1 MTSAMHKKIPEQ
13 LNSETTV
20 NRTSVV
26 NQTSSNLQNLPALD
40 IEKENRLSRII
51 SLYSKGLTQTEI
63 AQELGV
69 DQSTVSRDLQF
80 IKQEA
85 KKKIEK
91 YLNEDILFEYLRYI
105 AGSNEVT
112 RKLWEIVQNERIMTK
127 DKMNALSLLTQ
138 SYNKRLEMLIG
149 GPESYMNAKRSVSE
163 IKFQERVNSDPML
176 KMLSERNR
184 FPSPFSISSS
194 SLGKKIGNHYLNHLL
209 LS

>member
-1 MTSAMHKKIPEQ
+1 MTSIMHKNTQEQ
-13 LNSETTV
+13 LNSETTATDRISAV
-20 NRTSVV
+20 NRS
-26 NQTSSNLQNLPALD
+26 SSNIQNLPVLD

-51 SLYSKGLTQTEI
+51 SLYSKGLTQAEI

-69 DQSTVSRDLQF
+69 DQLTVSRDLQF

-112 RKLWEIVQNERIMTK
+112 RELWGIVQNEKTITK
-127 DKMNALSLLTQ
+127 DKTNALSLLMQ

-149 GPESYMNAKRSVSE
+149 GPESYMNAKKSVSE
-163 IKFQERVNSDPML
+163 IKFQERVESDPIL
-176 KMLSERNR
+176 KMLSERNK
-184 FPSPFSISSS
+184 FPSLFSSGG
-194 SLGKKIGNHYLNHLL
+194 LFDKKNLKL
-209 LS
+209 

>member
-1 MTSAMHKKIPEQ
+1 M
-13 LNSETTV
+13 TTV
-20 NRTSVV
+20 VHKATPKALTSGT
-26 NQTSSNLQNLPALD
+26 NSKTDRDANPSNSNIQNLPVLD
-40 IEKENRLSRII
+40 IEKENRLTRII
-51 SLYSKGLTQTEI
+51 SLYSKGLTQVEI

-112 RKLWEIVQNERIMTK
+112 RELWGIVQNEKTMTK
-127 DKMNALSLLTQ
+127 DKMNALSLLVQ

-149 GPESYMNAKRSVSE
+149 GPESYMNAKKSMSE
-163 IKFQERVNSDPML
+163 IKFQERVDGDPML
-176 KMLSERNR
+176 KMLNERSR
-184 FPSPFSISSS
+184 FPSPFRSGGSF
-194 SLGKKIGNHYLNHLL
+194 GKKRF
-209 LS
+209 

>member
-1 MTSAMHKKIPEQ
+1 MTSIMHKNTQEQ
-13 LNSETTV
+13 LNSETTATDRISAV
-20 NRTSVV
+20 NRS
-26 NQTSSNLQNLPALD
+26 SSNIQNLPVLD

-51 SLYSKGLTQTEI
+51 SLYSKGLTQAEI

-112 RKLWEIVQNERIMTK
+112 RELWGIVQNENITTK
-127 DKMNALSLLTQ
+127 DKTNALSLLMQ

-149 GPESYMNAKRSVSE
+149 GPESYMNAKKSVSE
-163 IKFQERVNSDPML
+163 IKFQERVDNDPML

-184 FPSPFSISSS
+184 FPSPFSSG
-194 SLGKKIGNHYLNHLL
+194 SLFGKKDLKL
-209 LS
+209 